1 MPETK
6 VTMKKDEIFTGQ
18 LLNECVGVDYKVQE
32 VVIPKL
38 SRTTYLRHSTRHFF
52 VSVLTGES
60 VLVSDGLATDLR
72 PGRSVAIPRKTKYMF
87 INESEED
94 FRILFTEYGS
104 IAKPTDIEV
113 CDDSKIPKKYREEE

>member
-1 MPETK
+1 
-6 VTMKKDEIFTGQ
+6 MKKDEIFTGQ

-104 IAKPTDIEV
+104 IAKPTDVEV

>member
-1 MPETK
+1 
-6 VTMKKDEIFTGQ
+6 MKKDEVFTGQ

-94 FRILFTEYGS
+94 FRILFTEYES
-104 IAKPTDIEV
+104 IAKPTDVEV
-113 CDDSKIPKKYREEE
+113 CDDSKIPKRYREEE

>member
-6 VTMKKDEIFTGQ
+6 VVKKKDEIFTGQ

>member
-104 IAKPTDIEV
+104 IAKPTDVEV